1 MKNQKA
7 THIQRIEAY
16 NKLAI
21 TSKEKAEVLR
31 KKLLANSIFRLIVFL
46 IAAVFAYFMLTKSI
60 WNVAAFSGTMAVF
73 LLLLRR
79 HEKLANEKK
88 RAETVQKI
96 AEDELKAFR
105 HDFSPFDGMAERI
118 NPAND
123 FSFDLDIFGENSIF
137 QLLNRTCTSMGKE
150 TLADMLE
157 NPLTDD
163 EEIGKR
169 QQAVKE
175 LAESGELPDYRMAF
189 DAEADAVT
197 FYARAPKGAKAQV
210 ADIVGKLAKPKRKAG

>member
-88 RAETVQKI
+88 TRRNRPENRRRRVESLPAR
-96 AEDELKAFR
+96 LFAFR
-105 HDFSPFDGMAERI
+105 RNGRTDKSGARFQFRFGYFWRKLHFSIAQPHLHFDGQGNACR
-118 NPAND
+118 
-123 FSFDLDIFGENSIF
+123 
-137 QLLNRTCTSMGKE
+137 
-150 TLADMLE
+150 
-157 NPLTDD
+157 
-163 EEIGKR
+163 
-169 QQAVKE
+169 
-175 LAESGELPDYRMAF
+175 Y
-189 DAEADAVT
+189 
-197 FYARAPKGAKAQV
+197 
-210 ADIVGKLAKPKRKAG
+210 VGKSADR